1 MTPTQLKELA
11 QSIKAQEDTLAQTKM
26 VFNIYEKINYFRE
39 NFDEDCFLN
48 LHIFR
53 QRDKQSISIMS
64 GYSNDI
70 RRVVDSD
77 DLKKHINIYFP
88 PEAFFEVSDTSMA
101 FKNNK
106 AGFEDFTKT
115 LFKENYAYFNAVSLE
130 IAMPEKVKN
139 NIKVPKI

>member
-1 MTPTQLKELA
+1 
-11 QSIKAQEDTLAQTKM
+11 
-26 VFNIYEKINYFRE
+26 
-39 NFDEDCFLN
+39 
-48 LHIFR
+48 
-53 QRDKQSISIMS
+53 MS

-77 DLKKHINIYFP
+77 GLKKHINIYFP

-130 IAMPEKVKN
+130 IAMPEKVKD